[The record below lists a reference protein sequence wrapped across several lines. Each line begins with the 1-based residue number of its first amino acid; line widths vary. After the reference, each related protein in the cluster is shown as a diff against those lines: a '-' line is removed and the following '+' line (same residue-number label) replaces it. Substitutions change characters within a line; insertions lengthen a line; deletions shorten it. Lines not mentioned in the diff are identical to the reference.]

1 MKELQLSEGRG
12 TGIPTIQD
20 ELRRNGSGPAVI
32 ETNEERSYF
41 LIEIPCREGFGDKV
55 LIGDDFIEPLND
67 AINDAINDAVKNN
80 ALLVLLAI
88 SRTPLIK
95 RKLLLDNIDISKATL
110 ERILKHLSSE
120 SLGLIEY
127 QGSRKTGGYVLTE
140 KGKAFVKSMNE

>member
-1 MKELQLSEGRG
+1 MRKRQYSR
-12 TGIPTIQD
+12 
-20 ELRRNGSGPAVI
+20 
-32 ETNEERSYF
+32 
-41 LIEIPCREGFGDKV
+41 
-55 LIGDDFIEPLND
+55 
-67 AINDAINDAVKNN
+67 INDAVKNN

-110 ERILKHLSSE
+110 ERILKRLSSE

>member
-1 MKELQLSEGRG
+1 M
-12 TGIPTIQD
+12 
-20 ELRRNGSGPAVI
+20 
-32 ETNEERSYF
+32 
-41 LIEIPCREGFGDKV
+41 IEIPCREGFGDKV